1 MLLLQDKLQGGTESC
16 IRTGENFLGFSL
28 KEQPAPHKT
37 LGNGHRFNKCMLE
50 DGTKEQSS
58 RE

>member
-1 MLLLQDKLQGGTESC
+1 MLLLQDKLHGGTESC

-28 KEQPAPHKT
+28 KDQPAPYKT
-37 LGNGHRFNKCMLE
+37 LGNDHRFYKCILKY
-50 DGTKEQSS
+50 GTKERSS

>member
-28 KEQPAPHKT
+28 KGHPAPHKT
-37 LGNGHRFNKCMLE
+37 LGNGHRFINAGWKM
-50 DGTKEQSS
+50 
-58 RE
+58 